1 MKETTPG
8 PQVISQW
15 PSPYRYTAAPRTGR
29 TVTITLDGVPIEVPE
44 GELLIRVA
52 QDHGTYI
59 PRFCWHERLTPVG
72 MCRLC
77 LVEVEGMRGL
87 QISCAT
93 GATDGMVVHTRSEPV
108 RAAQEG
114 VLELFLTNHPL
125 DCPVCDRG
133 GECPLQDQAL
143 AFGPGESRYVEEK
156 RHWPKPIPISPLVLL
171 DRERCIQCARC
182 TRFAAEVAGEPLIDF
197 GGRGAHTEVIAF
209 PERPYASTF
218 SGNIVQL
225 CPVGALTA
233 VPYRFKARPWD
244 LTEVETTCT
253 ACAFGCRGSLQASEN
268 RIVRLLG
275 VDVDP
280 TNQGWLCDRGRFG
293 YEATSHPDR
302 LTHPMVRRD
311 GRLVE
316 TSWPE
321 ALDAA
326 AAGIRRVLE
335 LHGPDAVAVIGGARG
350 TNEDAYVWAR
360 LAKDVIGTDHVDAQ
374 LDDGLPA
381 AAVLGWPAATVD
393 DLDRAR
399 AVVLL
404 GPDPVD
410 ELPVLHL
417 RLRRAVVVAG
427 VPLVELGPL
436 ATRLSRHAA
445 VSVRHLPGEAAVWAD
460 RVADALTGAPPAGGL
475 EDLAARVPEGEGPVV
490 VVVGRRVAEAADDV
504 VAATTR
510 LVERLGARVLV
521 ALRRGNV
528 RGAIEMGLAPGVLP
542 GGVPLDEPAAVRNRW
557 GRVPS
562 GTGLD
567 TAGIL
572 TAAADGRLGAL
583 VLLGSDPLDDVPDR
597 ALARAGIA
605 GAGFVVALDA
615 FRTRSNDRADV
626 LLPVAVWGEKAGT
639 VTNLEGRWQRVRPVV
654 TAPGVAMPDW
664 RVAVE
669 LSARLGSDLDLATED
684 EVRDEIVAVAPAG
697 TVPTPEG
704 FDDPDGVVPERP
716 ADLASRWRVRAGARP
731 SRGAP
736 SRDAYALRLV
746 APRSLYDAGIGV
758 QASPSLARLAEATTT
773 AGLSPR
779 DRDRLGVRDG
789 DQVRLRSR
797 AGGLV
802 LAVRTEPG
810 VAEGAVVVPWARGD
824 GAEPSQLVTAG
835 EAVTDVVVDTTTGE
849 GP

>member
-1 MKETTPG
+1 MTGVTPG

-15 PSPYRYTAAPRTGR
+15 PSPYRYTVAPRTGR
-29 TVTITLDGVPIEVPE
+29 TVTITLDGVPLEAPE

-93 GATDGMVVHTRSEPV
+93 TVTDGMVVHTRSEVV

-143 AFGPGESRYVEEK
+143 VFGPGESRYVEEK
-156 RHWPKPIPISPLVLL
+156 RHWAKPIPISPLVLL

-197 GGRGAHTEVIAF
+197 GGRGARTEVIAF
-209 PERPYASTF
+209 PDRPYASSF

-233 VPYRFKARPWD
+233 LPYRFRARPWD

-253 ACAFGCRGSLQASEN
+253 ACAFGCRGSLQASAN
-268 RIVRLLG
+268 RVVRFLG

-293 YEATSHPDR
+293 YEAISHDDR

-316 TSWPE
+316 ASWPE

-335 LHGPDAVAVIGGARG
+335 LHGPDAVAVLGGARG
-350 TNEDAYVWAR
+350 TNEDAYAWAR

-374 LDDGLPA
+374 LDDGLPP
-381 AAVLGWPAATVD
+381 AAVFGWPAATVD

-417 RLRRAVVVAG
+417 RLRQAVVAGG
-427 VPLVELGPL
+427 VPLVELGPV
-436 ATRLSRHAA
+436 ATRCSRHAVA
-445 VSVRHLPGEAAVWAD
+445 SLRHLPGEAAGWAD
-460 RVADALTGAPPAGGL
+460 RLADALTGAPAAGAL
-475 EDLAARVPEGEGPVV
+475 EGLAARLADREGPVV

-504 VAATTR
+504 AVATTR
-510 LVERLGARVLV
+510 LVERVGARVLV
-521 ALRRGNV
+521 GLRRGNV
-528 RGAIEMGLAPGVLP
+528 RGALEMGLAPGVLP
-542 GGVPLDEPAAVRNRW
+542 GGVPLEDASTVRNRW
-557 GRVPS
+557 GRVPAV
-562 GTGLD
+562 TGLD
-567 TAGIL
+567 AAGIL
-572 TAAADGRLGAL
+572 AAGRDGRLGAL
-583 VLLGSDPLDDVPDR
+583 VLLGCDPLDDVPDA

-615 FRTRSNDRADV
+615 FRTGSNDRADV

-664 RVAVE
+664 RIAVE
-669 LSARLGSDLDLATED
+669 LALRLGSDVDLATED
-684 EVRDEIVAVAPAG
+684 EVRDEIAAVTPPG
-697 TVPTPEG
+697 TVPGPDG
-704 FDDPDGVVPERP
+704 LDDPDGVVPGRP
-716 ADLASRWRVRAGARP
+716 GELAARWRASAGSRP

-746 APRSLYDAGIGV
+746 TPRSLFDAGIGV
-758 QASPSLARLAEATTT
+758 QASPSLAGLAERTTT
-773 AGLSPR
+773 AGLCPR

-789 DQVRLRSR
+789 DRVRLRSR
-797 AGGLV
+797 AGSLV
-802 LAVRTEPG
+802 LPVRTDPD
-810 VAEGAVVVPWARGD
+810 VAEGAVVVPWACGD
-824 GAEPSQLVTAG
+824 GAEPSALVTAG
-835 EAVTDVVVDTTTGE
+835 EVVTDVAVDTTTGE